1 MIDSGHVFY
10 LSPRGATYFLPAAMN
25 QEHLPIDGILPLLRQ
40 TLTENHAVV
49 LQAPPG
55 AGKTTHVPLALLDEA
70 WLAGRTILMLEP
82 RRLAA
87 RAACARMAQLR
98 GETAGETVGY
108 RIRFDS
114 KVTAETRIEV
124 LTEGILTRRL
134 QTDPELKNV
143 GLVIFDEFHERH
155 LHADLALALCL
166 DSQRTLREDLKILV
180 MSATLDGESISK
192 LLGDAPIVT
201 SEGRRYPVDI
211 RYLPR
216 DPSGP
221 LPPLVCDAVLSAL
234 EKNEGD
240 VLVFLSGAWEIRRT
254 QELLEAKVAATVDVH
269 PLYGDLSWE
278 IQDRAI
284 RPSAGRRKIVLAT
297 PIAETSLTIEGV
309 RVVVDSGFARIP
321 QFDPGSGLTRLATVR
336 VSRASSEQRAGRAGR
351 LASGACY
358 RLWSETTHRGLVPQ
372 SLPEI
377 RAADLASLALEL
389 AAWGAREARSLAWLD
404 PPPEAAFS
412 QAREL
417 LTELDAL
424 DNSGVITKTG
434 RAMARLPLHPRLSHM
449 LFSAKQLGL
458 EALACDVA
466 ALLSERDIL
475 SGEARRSADFT
486 QRLEA
491 LWAFRLHG
499 RQGAQSHHA
508 DAGACARVNQAAQQ
522 FRRMQSLSEPV
533 NTADAGSVGLLL
545 ALAYPDRVALA
556 RTPGETRY
564 LLASGR
570 GARLPEAEM
579 RLRQP
584 CIVAASL
591 DAGETEG
598 LIYSAAPLDVNIL
611 RTHLATH
618 LRTEDVVRWDGQQQA
633 VVARREQRF
642 GALVLDSKPLTDA
655 DTNQMRAAMLDGVRR
670 LGIEALPWTLEA
682 REWQAR
688 ILSLHHWLPAES
700 WPDVSDTA
708 LRETLDDWLGPYLE
722 GITRREHLTR
732 LDLSAILKNL
742 LGWEQG
748 RRLEEEAPTHLEVP
762 SGSRVRLEYIP
773 GESPLLKVK
782 LQEMFGLADTPRVAG
797 GKVPVTLHLLSPA
810 QRPIQ
815 VTQDLRGFWER
826 TYPEV
831 KKELK
836 GRYPRHPWPD
846 DPWSATPTRRAT
858 RRKF

>member
-1 MIDSGHVFY
+1 MS
-10 LSPRGATYFLPAAMN
+10 R
-25 QEHLPIDGILPLLRQ
+25 LPIDDALPELRAA
-40 TLTENHAVV
+40 LEAHRSVV

-70 WLAGRTILMLEP
+70 WLAGRSILILEP

-87 RAACARMAQLR
+87 RAACARMAELR
-98 GETAGETVGY
+98 GETAGEMVGY
-108 RIRFDS
+108 RIRFDA
-114 KVTAETRIEV
+114 KVSAKTRIEV

-166 DSQRTLREDLKILV
+166 DSQRALREDMKILV

-192 LLGDAPIVT
+192 LLGDTPIVT

-221 LPPLVCDAVLSAL
+221 LPPLVCDAVRTAL
-234 EKNEGD
+234 ENNEGD
-240 VLVFLSGAWEIRRT
+240 VLVFLPGAWEIRRT
-254 QELLEAKVAATVDVH
+254 QELLEAKIPANVDVH
-269 PLYGDLSWE
+269 PLYGDLPWE

-284 RPSAGRRKIVLAT
+284 QPSAGRRKIVLAT

-309 RVVVDSGFARIP
+309 RVVVDCGFARVP
-321 QFDPGSGLTRLATVR
+321 QFDPRSGLTRLAMVR
-336 VSRASSEQRAGRAGR
+336 ISRASSEQRAGRAGR
-351 LASGACY
+351 LAPGVCY
-358 RLWSETTHRGLVPQ
+358 RLWSETTQRGLVPQ

-377 RAADLASLALEL
+377 RGADLASLALEL
-389 AAWGAREARSLAWLD
+389 AAWGVREARALAWLD
-404 PPPEAAFS
+404 PPPEASFS

-424 DNSGVITKTG
+424 DSSGLITKAG

-449 LFSAKQLGL
+449 LFAAERLGL
-458 EALACDVA
+458 ESLACDVA

-475 SGEARRSADFT
+475 SGEARRSTDFT

-508 DAGACARVNQAAQQ
+508 DVGACARVNQAAQQ
-522 FRRMQSLSEPV
+522 YRRMQSLSEPV
-533 NTADAGSVGLLL
+533 NTADAGSAGLLL

-556 RTPGETRY
+556 RAPGETRY

-570 GARLPEAEM
+570 GARLPEAEI

-598 LIYSAAPLDVNIL
+598 LIYSAAPLDVYVL
-611 RTHLATH
+611 RKRLATH
-618 LRTEDVVRWDGQQQA
+618 LRTEDVVRWDGQQEV
-633 VVARREQRF
+633 VVARREERF
-642 GALVLDSKPLTDA
+642 GALVLDSKSLTDA
-655 DTNQMRAAMLDGVRR
+655 DANQMRAAMLDGIRR
-670 LGIEALPWTLEA
+670 LGIEALPWTRET

-688 ILSLHHWLPAES
+688 VLSLRHWLPVEN
-700 WPDVSDTA
+700 WPDVSDMA
-708 LRETLDDWLGPYLE
+708 LRETLDDWLGPYLD
-722 GITRREHLTR
+722 GITRRDHLTR

-748 RRLEEEAPTHLEVP
+748 RRLEEEAPMHLEVP
-762 SGSRVRLEYIP
+762 SGSRVRLEYFP
-773 GESPLLKVK
+773 GESPVLKVK

-810 QRPIQ
+810 RRPIQ

-858 RRKF
+858 RRTQR